1 MLSTIILNER
11 DKWMAPAWVARHLA
25 AYLDNSFILPETDA
39 KERFSELVAGRASI
53 VDLSGA
59 SSAEMREL
67 VKAAK
72 FARRR
77 VKSPSEW
84 AEPASALEFITAFDR
99 FLHLLRSDE
108 RVEEV

>member
-1 MLSTIILNER
+1 MLSAIILNDR
-11 DKWMAPAWVARHLA
+11 GKWTAPAWVARHLA
-25 AYLDNSFILPETDA
+25 ACLDNAFILPETDA
-39 KERFSELVAGRASI
+39 KERFSELVAGRASV

-67 VKAAK
+67 LEAAEL
-72 FARRR
+72 ARRV
-77 VKSPSEW
+77 VKRPSEW

-108 RVEEV
+108 RVEEA